1 MLILSAAFFPA
12 KSWGFTVY
20 ILSIK
25 EELVSSLNASGST
38 WDWSK
43 AEGTCVFSIV
53 MFNGG
58 RQLATDMFGCN

>member
-43 AEGTCVFSIV
+43 AEGTCGFSIV